1 MIIRDKNPIT
11 VERIYP
17 DRFSII
23 EEAIKQTD
31 TPSLLGY
38 HTSAYMI
45 ALTEVLHDNP
55 LYLVAFFEEKV
66 AGFLPLRWC
75 HGMLGIVINGLP
87 FFGPNGG
94 PVLTTVGFFHAENT
108 VTALC
113 NALHE
118 IANDLDAV
126 SVALYTPFLY
136 DSAILQLAFKPDRV
150 IERFTQYLAIPDAPI
165 KWPTRSRRA
174 VTRAQKKDCLVRS
187 GTIEDLKELLEIYKE
202 NCTAA
207 HIPLK
212 PDEYFYQIVN
222 NLCET
227 GIARF
232 TLAECDGSIAACL
245 ITIQCAKTISY
256 NVPCSRIKE
265 RTIQANSML
274 IDEAVHHAQKLG
286 YKYWNWEASP
296 SREHP
301 VYEFKRNWGAIES
314 NYYIML
320 RYPKGLKSFKN
331 ITAQEI
337 ASSYPYYFVK
347 PFDDF
352 ERKNVTQ

>member
-1 MIIRDKNPIT
+1 MITRDNDALR

-17 DRFSII
+17 ERFTII
-23 EEAIKQTD
+23 EEAIKHTD
-31 TPSLLGY
+31 AASLLGY
-38 HTSAYMI
+38 HTPAYMN

-55 LYLVAFFEEKV
+55 LYLAAFFEEKV

-75 HGMLGIVINGLP
+75 RGILGSVINGLP

-94 PVLTTVGFFHAENT
+94 PVLTSIGYTHAEG
-108 VTALC
+108 VASALC
-113 NALHE
+113 NALQE
-118 IANDLDAV
+118 LANDLEAV

-136 DSAILQLAFKPDRV
+136 DPLNLQRAFKPDRV
-150 IERFTQYLAIPDAPI
+150 IERFTQYLAIPDSPI

-174 VTRAQKKDCLVRS
+174 VTRAQKKGCLVRA
-187 GTIEDLKELLEIYKE
+187 GTVGDVKELLEIYKE

-207 HIPLK
+207 HISLK
-212 PDEYFYQIVN
+212 PDEYFYQIAN
-222 NLCET
+222 NLCQT

-232 TLAECDGSIAACL
+232 TVAESGGSIVACL

-256 NVPCSRIKE
+256 NVPCSRIKD
-265 RTIQANSML
+265 RTIQANSLL

-301 VYEFKRNWGAIES
+301 VYEFKQNWGSLES
-314 NYYIML
+314 PYYIML
-320 RYPKGLKSFKN
+320 RYPSGLQAFAN

-337 ASSYPYYFVK
+337 AASYPFYFVI

-352 ERKNVTQ
+352 EKNNVTQ